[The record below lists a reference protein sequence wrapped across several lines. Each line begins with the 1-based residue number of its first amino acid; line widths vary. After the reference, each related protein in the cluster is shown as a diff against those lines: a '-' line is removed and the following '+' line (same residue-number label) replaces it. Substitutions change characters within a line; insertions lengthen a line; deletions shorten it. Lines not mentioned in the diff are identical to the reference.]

1 MAAEKRKAVAE
12 MAAVR
17 AERMAKLAKQKG
29 VELRRLTQEEL
40 LEEAAQTELI
50 NRASLEQ
57 MLRVEEENRKV
68 IFRDRSHSG
77 ESHTQ
82 LSYSHCLHTVLH
94 TATVL
99 PHVSD
104 PITLRQLSHGRFP
117 LPFVRLPSFSCITRH
132 VFPNL
137 TCRASGQEPI
147 IPRTRGSNSEYA
159 QVCQP
164 LCAGNDRCGGA
175 RVSRAAHLLCYGASC
190 AIQGSIDRLRIRFPR
205 RVSNAPWQNGQGHG
219 GQAEFRA
226 LSSNVA

>member
-82 LSYSHCLHTVLH
+82 LSYSHFL
-94 TATVL
+94 
-99 PHVSD
+99 
-104 PITLRQLSHGRFP
+104 
-117 LPFVRLPSFSCITRH
+117 
-132 VFPNL
+132 
-137 TCRASGQEPI
+137 
-147 IPRTRGSNSEYA
+147 
-159 QVCQP
+159 
-164 LCAGNDRCGGA
+164 
-175 RVSRAAHLLCYGASC
+175 
-190 AIQGSIDRLRIRFPR
+190 
-205 RVSNAPWQNGQGHG
+205 
-219 GQAEFRA
+219 
-226 LSSNVA
+226 